1 MTDSTSRMALVQPR
15 LLLGLLVLHVLLG
28 LLVMEASAAYRGTSF
43 LPTATDTIVRAAG
56 TGKSTG
62 SGNQLAIA
70 TCPAGKSIIW
80 GFKWSWSTDLESLPS
95 CFADNNGACTIGDT
109 SCSSSECSKS
119 GAATKQ
125 YVIIVCRTGAA
136 ITGLTQQTAYG
147 TGPETASC
155 PASTVIAYG
164 FSFYMSDG
172 LRDTNCLYN
181 NKVCDLGQQSCSTTA
196 CDTNYCG
203 SGADPAYEYS
213 FIYLLCMPS
222 AAVTL
227 SSGDFVSKTGT
238 SSADSVACP
247 DTSNYKIKFGVSM
260 HETGYD
266 FNQNPSDCLTTN
278 NQAATY
284 NSDILNHVACDTTS
298 NSCSNDQFF
307 LHAICVD
314 VSAPSTPS
322 ITSPTQNQ
330 VFRTNSVAWTF
341 TAATDAQSGIDHYE
355 CQFSSGGGWTTCTS
369 NQVSTLNVG
378 TYSFQVRAVNGAGLP
393 SSASSSRA
401 FSVACSLECATC
413 SPSNVNVCQSC
424 ASGSYLSGTS
434 CVSTCPEPNWG
445 KPDGT
450 CGDSCPANKYGD
462 IHQSRAC
469 VSTCTNFA
477 PANAS
482 PSTRVCVDQCPSPYY
497 GDSVNHLCVA
507 SCPAPNYFGD
517 ASRSCVTP
525 CPDGLYGNPLSLP
538 RVCVSTC
545 TGGYYAEPISKV
557 CVQTCPAGT
566 YGDGLRTPPS
576 CSASC
581 TSGTLKDDAS
591 HSCVRHCP
599 ANSWADSPTGTCAS
613 SCSSGLF
620 KQNSTWTCVTACD
633 GSLFADPTSG
643 SCVVSCLSPT
653 YANSL
658 ATPPSCSASCTGGRF
673 KDDSTRQCVANCPAN
688 SWADP
693 STSSCAA
700 TCSAGFAHNATWSCV
715 NTCTVGYADNSTQSC
730 VTSCPSGTFALKPS
744 HSCVAACPSG
754 YKASNSTNS
763 CDDGSSGAQGNGGSS
778 PVAAAAGAAA
788 AGVVVLIAI
797 VVVVVLLRRSKR
809 SHGNHKMESTS
820 ATIEMTN
827 PNFAPGHDP
836 VYDVAV
842 QTKQKSSYPASTAY
856 STPADYALPLKPN
869 PSDPEY
875 AAVGGLPYST
885 PSTEYSLA
893 VVSTSAMLSSQIAT
907 GERKLLGRGAF
918 GEVFSAN
925 VSIALIAPQHRHLFA
940 PGAQTVDVAVKTL
953 QLDANVRAEQDFVHE
968 AELLR
973 RLNHTNIVNVLA
985 VLPAGRG
992 QPQMLVLE
1000 YVPYGDLRNLLRKS
1014 AKSGVVWSPDEY
1026 VHVAT
1031 GVAEGMAYLEQS
1043 RVLHRDLA
1051 ARNILVGEHLVA
1063 KIADFGLSR
1072 ELNDK
1077 DYYKLQSKQ
1086 KLPIRWMAPETLNY
1100 RKFSSQ
1106 SDVFSY
1112 GVVLWELFTM
1122 GQAPWANV
1130 EREQY
1135 LVGLERGDRLPQPR
1149 DCPAQL
1155 YSLMLTTWEWE
1166 PSARPSF
1173 ADCVLLLQQGRSPS
1187 GTVRDLGALVH

>member
-1 MTDSTSRMALVQPR
+1 MTDHDSLV
-15 LLLGLLVLHVLLG
+15 
-28 LLVMEASAAYRGTSF
+28 E
-43 LPTATDTIVRAAG
+43 TACVACGAGTDTSTGAKAGPCTNFNVPAGSFDHDSNSATAAITCPPGNYAPAAG
-56 TGKSTG
+56 TTCTTCGTETWDHDS
-62 SGNQLAIA
+62 SSA
-70 TCPAGKSIIW
+70 T
-80 GFKWSWSTDLESLPS
+80 
-95 CFADNNGACTIGDT
+95 ACT
-109 SCSSSECSKS
+109 S
-119 GAATKQ
+119 
-125 YVIIVCRTGAA
+125 
-136 ITGLTQQTAYG
+136 
-147 TGPETASC
+147 
-155 PASTVIAYG
+155 
-164 FSFYMSDG
+164 
-172 LRDTNCLYN
+172 
-181 NKVCDLGQQSCSTTA
+181 
-196 CDTNYCG
+196 
-203 SGADPAYEYS
+203 
-213 FIYLLCMPS
+213 
-222 AAVTL
+222 
-227 SSGDFVSKTGT
+227 
-238 SSADSVACP
+238 
-247 DTSNYKIKFGVSM
+247 
-260 HETGYD
+260 
-266 FNQNPSDCLTTN
+266 
-278 NQAATY
+278 
-284 NSDILNHVACDTTS
+284 
-298 NSCSNDQFF
+298 
-307 LHAICVD
+307 
-314 VSAPSTPS
+314 
-322 ITSPTQNQ
+322 
-330 VFRTNSVAWTF
+330 
-341 TAATDAQSGIDHYE
+341 
-355 CQFSSGGGWTTCTS
+355 CTS
-369 NQVSTLNVG
+369 
-378 TYSFQVRAVNGAGLP
+378 AC
-393 SSASSSRA
+393 SASSFQSQD
-401 FSVACSLECATC
+401 CT
-413 SPSNVNVCQSC
+413 PTSNRIC
-424 ASGSYLSGTS
+424 TS
-434 CVSTCPEPNWG
+434 CG
-445 KPDGT
+445 YYA
-450 CGDSCPANKYGD
+450 DS
-462 IHQSRAC
+462 S
-469 VSTCTNFA
+469 
-477 PANAS
+477 
-482 PSTRVCVDQCPSPYY
+482 
-497 GDSVNHLCVA
+497 NHLCVE

-517 ASRSCVTP
+517 ASRNCVTP
-525 CPDGLYGNPLSLP
+525 CPDGTYGNPLSSP
-538 RVCVSTC
+538 RVCASAC
-545 TGGYYAEPISKV
+545 TGGYYAEPTSKV

-581 TSGTLKDDAS
+581 TGGRFKDDS
-591 HSCVRHCP
+591 TRQCVTNCP
-599 ANSWADSPTGTCAS
+599 ANSSYQRIMRCVMSVADLRKF
-613 SCSSGLF
+613 SCYPAVVLGELHY
-620 KQNSTWTCVTACD
+620 
-633 GSLFADPTSG
+633 LFADSSSG

-673 KDDSTRQCVANCPAN
+673 KDDNTRQCVANCPAN

-730 VTSCPSGTFALKPS
+730 VSRCPSGTFASKAS
-744 HSCVAACPSG
+744 RQCVAACPSG
-754 YKASNSTNS
+754 YKASNSTSS
-763 CDDGSSGAQGNGGSS
+763 CDDGSSGAQSNGGSS
-778 PVAAAAGAAA
+778 PVAVAAGAAA

-797 VVVVVLLRRSKR
+797 VVVVVLLRRRKQGR
-809 SHGNHKMESTS
+809 SNHKMESTS

-827 PNFAPGHDP
+827 PNFASSHDP
-836 VYDVAV
+836 VYDVAG
-842 QTKQKSSYPASTAY
+842 QTKQKSSYPAS
-856 STPADYALPLKPN
+856 ADYALPLKPN

-940 PGAQTVDVAVKTL
+940 FGAQTVDVAVKTL

-1149 DCPAQL
+1149 DCPAHL

-1187 GTVRDLGALVH
+1187 GTVRDLGAMVVWSTARNTK

>member
-1 MTDSTSRMALVQPR
+1 MTDHDSLV
-15 LLLGLLVLHVLLG
+15 
-28 LLVMEASAAYRGTSF
+28 E
-43 LPTATDTIVRAAG
+43 TACVACGAGTDTSTGAKAGPCTNFNVPAGSFDHDSNSATAAITCPPGNYAPAAG
-56 TGKSTG
+56 TTCTTCGTETWDHDS
-62 SGNQLAIA
+62 SSA
-70 TCPAGKSIIW
+70 T
-80 GFKWSWSTDLESLPS
+80 
-95 CFADNNGACTIGDT
+95 ACT
-109 SCSSSECSKS
+109 S
-119 GAATKQ
+119 
-125 YVIIVCRTGAA
+125 
-136 ITGLTQQTAYG
+136 
-147 TGPETASC
+147 
-155 PASTVIAYG
+155 
-164 FSFYMSDG
+164 
-172 LRDTNCLYN
+172 
-181 NKVCDLGQQSCSTTA
+181 
-196 CDTNYCG
+196 
-203 SGADPAYEYS
+203 
-213 FIYLLCMPS
+213 
-222 AAVTL
+222 
-227 SSGDFVSKTGT
+227 
-238 SSADSVACP
+238 
-247 DTSNYKIKFGVSM
+247 
-260 HETGYD
+260 
-266 FNQNPSDCLTTN
+266 
-278 NQAATY
+278 
-284 NSDILNHVACDTTS
+284 
-298 NSCSNDQFF
+298 
-307 LHAICVD
+307 
-314 VSAPSTPS
+314 
-322 ITSPTQNQ
+322 
-330 VFRTNSVAWTF
+330 
-341 TAATDAQSGIDHYE
+341 
-355 CQFSSGGGWTTCTS
+355 CTS
-369 NQVSTLNVG
+369 
-378 TYSFQVRAVNGAGLP
+378 AC
-393 SSASSSRA
+393 SASSFQSQD
-401 FSVACSLECATC
+401 CT
-413 SPSNVNVCQSC
+413 PTSNRIC
-424 ASGSYLSGTS
+424 TS
-434 CVSTCPEPNWG
+434 CG
-445 KPDGT
+445 YYA
-450 CGDSCPANKYGD
+450 DS
-462 IHQSRAC
+462 S
-469 VSTCTNFA
+469 
-477 PANAS
+477 
-482 PSTRVCVDQCPSPYY
+482 
-497 GDSVNHLCVA
+497 NHLCVE

-517 ASRSCVTP
+517 ASRNCVTP
-525 CPDGLYGNPLSLP
+525 CPDGTYGNPLSSP
-538 RVCVSTC
+538 RVCASAC
-545 TGGYYAEPISKV
+545 TGGYYAEPTSKV

-581 TSGTLKDDAS
+581 TGGRFKDDS
-591 HSCVRHCP
+591 TRQCVTNCP
-599 ANSWADSPTGTCAS
+599 ANSWADSPTGSCAS
-613 SCSSGLF
+613 SCSSGLV

-658 ATPPSCSASCTGGRF
+658 ATPPSCSASCTSGTLKDDSTRQCVANCPANSWADSPTGSCASSCSSGLVKQNSTWTCVTACDGSLFADSSSGSCVVSCLSPTYANSLATPPSCSASCTGGRF
-673 KDDSTRQCVANCPAN
+673 KDDNTRQCVANCPAN

-730 VTSCPSGTFALKPS
+730 VSRCPSGTFASKAS
-744 HSCVAACPSG
+744 RQCVAACPSG
-754 YKASNSTNS
+754 YKASNSTSS
-763 CDDGSSGAQGNGGSS
+763 CDDGSSGAQSNGGSS
-778 PVAAAAGAAA
+778 PVAVAAGAAA

-797 VVVVVLLRRSKR
+797 VVVVVLLRRRKQGR
-809 SHGNHKMESTS
+809 SNHKMESTS

-827 PNFAPGHDP
+827 PNFASSHDP
-836 VYDVAV
+836 VYDVAG
-842 QTKQKSSYPASTAY
+842 QTKQKSSYPAS
-856 STPADYALPLKPN
+856 ADYALPLKPN

-940 PGAQTVDVAVKTL
+940 FGAQTVDVAVKTL

-1149 DCPAQL
+1149 DCPAHL

-1187 GTVRDLGALVH
+1187 GTVRDLGAMVVWSTARNTK

>member
-1 MTDSTSRMALVQPR
+1 
-15 LLLGLLVLHVLLG
+15 
-28 LLVMEASAAYRGTSF
+28 
-43 LPTATDTIVRAAG
+43 
-56 TGKSTG
+56 
-62 SGNQLAIA
+62 
-70 TCPAGKSIIW
+70 
-80 GFKWSWSTDLESLPS
+80 
-95 CFADNNGACTIGDT
+95 
-109 SCSSSECSKS
+109 
-119 GAATKQ
+119 
-125 YVIIVCRTGAA
+125 
-136 ITGLTQQTAYG
+136 
-147 TGPETASC
+147 
-155 PASTVIAYG
+155 
-164 FSFYMSDG
+164 MSDG
-172 LRDTNCLYN
+172 LANTNCLYN
-181 NKVCDLGQQSCSTTA
+181 NKVCDLGQQSCSTSSCSTRH
-196 CDTNYCG
+196 CGG
-203 SGADPAYEYS
+203 SGGDEYS

-227 SSGDFVSKTGT
+227 SSADFVSKTGT
-238 SSADSVACP
+238 SGADSVACP
-247 DTSNYKIKFGVSM
+247 DTSNYKIKFGVAM
-260 HETGYD
+260 HETGFYYD
-266 FNQNPSDCLTTN
+266 QNPSNCLMLN

-284 NSDILNHVACDTTS
+284 NSDILNHVACDTYDD
-298 NSCSNDQFF
+298 SCNNDQFF

-330 VFRTNSVAWTF
+330 IVRTNSVTWTF
-341 TAATDAQSGIDHYE
+341 TATDAQSGIDHYE
-355 CQFSSGGGWTTCTS
+355 CQFSSSGAWTTCTS
-369 NQVSTLNVG
+369 NQVSTLDVG
-378 TYSFQVRAVNGAGLP
+378 TYSFQVRAVNGAGLTSS
-393 SSASSSRA
+393 SSALT
-401 FSVACSLECATC
+401 FSVACPSECATC
-413 SPSNVNVCQSC
+413 SPSDVNVCQSC
-424 ASGSYLSGTS
+424 ASGFYLSGTS

-497 GDSVNHLCVA
+497 ADSSNHLCVE

-517 ASRSCVTP
+517 ASRNCVTP
-525 CPDGLYGNPLSLP
+525 CPDGTYGNPLSSP
-538 RVCVSTC
+538 RVCVSAC

-581 TSGTLKDDAS
+581 TSGTLKDDS
-591 HSCVRHCP
+591 TRQCVANCP
-599 ANSWADSPTGTCAS
+599 ANSWADSPTGSCAS
-613 SCSSGLF
+613 SCSSGLV

-633 GSLFADPTSG
+633 GSLFADSSSG

-673 KDDSTRQCVANCPAN
+673 KDDNTRQCVANCPAN

-693 STSSCAA
+693 STSSCAS
-700 TCSAGFAHNATWSCV
+700 TCSVGLAHNATWSCV

-730 VTSCPSGTFALKPS
+730 VTRCPSGTFALKPS

-754 YKASNSTNS
+754 YNASNSTSS
-763 CDDGSSGAQGNGGSS
+763 CDDGSSGAQSNGGSS
-778 PVAAAAGAAA
+778 RVAAAAGAAA

-797 VVVVVLLRRSKR
+797 VVAVVLLRRRKQGR
-809 SHGNHKMESTS
+809 SNHKMESTS
-820 ATIEMTN
+820 ASIEMTN
-827 PNFAPGHDP
+827 PNFALSHDP
-836 VYDVAV
+836 VYDVAG
-842 QTKQKSSYPASTAY
+842 QTKQKSSYPAS
-856 STPADYALPLKPN
+856 ADYALPLKPN

-885 PSTEYSLA
+885 PSIEYSLA

-1014 AKSGVVWSPDEY
+1014 AKSGVVWSLDEY

-1122 GQAPWANV
+1122 GQVPWAKV

-1135 LVGLERGDRLPQPR
+1135 LVGLERGDRLPHPR

-1173 ADCVLLLQQGRSPS
+1173 ADCVLLLQQGRSPR